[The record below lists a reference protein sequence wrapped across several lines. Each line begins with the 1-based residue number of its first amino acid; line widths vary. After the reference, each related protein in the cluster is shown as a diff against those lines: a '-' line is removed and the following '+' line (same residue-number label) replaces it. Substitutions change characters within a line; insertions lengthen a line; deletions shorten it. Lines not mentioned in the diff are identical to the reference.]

1 LSTGSRGCFEPSH
14 QLAKRITAFLLLA
27 TLTACT
33 TLEHRAARILADPA
47 LDGAR
52 WGMVVTTL
60 DGRELVSIRPDD
72 RFVPAS
78 NTKLFTTAAAFHSL
92 TPLDAP
98 DPRAGASL
106 RIVPRAGEAVPDLL
120 LVGGGDGRLAD
131 TPDCLVDCLASL
143 AQMAIQNG
151 ITRVHDVIGDD
162 RLFPDER
169 WGAGWSWNNMITR
182 SGTAI
187 SALTINDNELSLD
200 VTPSETTGAPPRVV
214 WRDGDD
220 ILPIINDATTVEEA
234 GSDLRLDHLPNA
246 NSVRLYGKIGKA
258 ATEQTLA
265 IGVDDPAQ
273 LAAHRFR
280 RLLEKAG
287 VTVEGAVRVQH
298 RAPLLADDPTARGD
312 ALQPA
317 IALEGTE
324 IGRLLPNPLSDD
336 IRITNKVS
344 QNVYAELILRRLG
357 LVSGS
362 GSAADGQAMIDAML
376 IEAGVPRSG
385 YELADGS
392 GMSNYNRVSPR
403 LMVRFLRWTTRQTWG
418 EAWRATLPIGGV
430 DGTLSRRFVGTPLEG
445 RIFAKTG
452 SLNAVSA
459 LSGFMTTARG
469 RTLIFS
475 IFANDRQSSASI
487 ATPAM
492 DAALLAVAAAN

>member
-1 LSTGSRGCFEPSH
+1 MTTGSAGCFEPPH
-14 QLAKRITAFLLLA
+14 QFARCIAAFLLLA
-27 TLTACT
+27 MLTACT

-47 LDGAR
+47 LEGTR

-78 NTKLFTTAAAFHSL
+78 NTKLFTTAAAFHRL
-92 TPLDAP
+92 TPLDGP

-106 RIVPRAGEAVPDLL
+106 RILPRAGGAAPDLL

-131 TPDCLVDCLASL
+131 TPDCLRDCLASL

-151 ITRVHDVIGDD
+151 VTRVHDVIGDD

-169 WGAGWSWNNMITR
+169 WGAGWSWNNMVTR

-187 SALTINDNELSLD
+187 SALTINDNELALE
-200 VTPSETTGAPPRVV
+200 VTPSETPGVPPLVV

-220 ILPIINDATTVEEA
+220 ILPIINDATTLEEA
-234 GSDLRLDHLPNA
+234 ETDLRLDHLPNT
-246 NSVRLYGKIGKA
+246 NGIRLYGKIGKA
-258 ATEQTLA
+258 DTQQTLA

-273 LAAHRFR
+273 LAAHRLR

-298 RAPLLADDPTARGD
+298 RALVLEDDPTARG
-312 ALQPA
+312 AAAQPA
-317 IALEGTE
+317 IALAGVE

-344 QNVYAELILRRLG
+344 QNLYAELVLRRLG
-357 LVSGS
+357 LLAGG
-362 GSAADGQAMIDAML
+362 GSAADGQAVIDAML
-376 IEAGVPRSG
+376 VEAGVQRSA

-403 LMVRFLRWTTRQTWG
+403 LMVRFLHWTSRQTWG

-430 DGTLSRRFVGTPLEG
+430 DGTLSRRFKGTPLEG

-452 SLNAVSA
+452 SLNAVNA

-475 IFANDRQSSASI
+475 IFANDRPLSAST